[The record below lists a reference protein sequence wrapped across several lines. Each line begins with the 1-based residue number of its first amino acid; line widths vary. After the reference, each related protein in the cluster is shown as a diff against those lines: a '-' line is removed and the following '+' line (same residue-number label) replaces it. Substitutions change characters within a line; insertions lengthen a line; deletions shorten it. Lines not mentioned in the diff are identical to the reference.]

1 MVMQS
6 HVEDSGNLLL
16 VADPRTIRDE
26 LLQLDLEAAHQRT
39 QLKNL
44 WREQVEYITTSLR
57 RCGRLPAHIC
67 ELLKAIS
74 CCSA

>member
-1 MVMQS
+1 MFMQS

-16 VADPRTIRDE
+16 VADPKTIRDE

-44 WREQVEYITTSLR
+44 WRERVEYITTSCVVAAECL
-57 RCGRLPAHIC
+57 C
-67 ELLKAIS
+67 IS
-74 CCSA
+74 VDC